1 MTTAMDDS
9 LIWVGRVVNTQGIKG
24 RVRISPSGEAAA
36 TFSQGTMVYLENRQ
50 GVKKSL
56 TVHSSRPH
64 RQFTILSFREVQRVE
79 EAEELVGCSVYV
91 AKESLKAL
99 PPNEFYWYQL
109 FGLQVKTESGTFL
122 GTLEEIMPTGSNDVF
137 VVRRD
142 GKEVLIPATDEVVVK
157 VDLPARTMVI
167 HPLEGLL
174 PEDDL

>member
-1 MTTAMDDS
+1 MDDS

-24 RVRISPSGEAAA
+24 QVRISPSGEGAA
-36 TFSQGTMVYLENRQ
+36 TFSRGKVVYLENRQ
-50 GVKKSL
+50 GEKRPL
-56 TVHSSRPH
+56 TVHSSQPR

-79 EAEELVGCSVYV
+79 EAEDLVGCSVYV
-91 AKESLKAL
+91 AKESLEAL

-122 GTLEEIMPTGSNDVF
+122 GTLEGIMPTGSNDVF
-137 VVRRD
+137 VVRRN
-142 GKEVLIPATDEVVVK
+142 GKEFLVPATEEVVVK
-157 VDLPARTMVI
+157 VDLQAKTMVI

>member
-1 MTTAMDDS
+1 MDDS

-24 RVRISPSGEAAA
+24 RVRIFPSEEGAT
-36 TFSQGTMVYLENRQ
+36 TFSPGKVVYLENRQ
-50 GVKKSL
+50 GVKKCL

-79 EAEELVGCSVYV
+79 EAEPLVGCAVYV
-91 AKESLKAL
+91 AKEGLRAL

-122 GTLEEIMPTGSNDVF
+122 GTLEEIIPTGSNDVF

-142 GKEVLIPATDEVVVK
+142 GKEILVPATEEVVVK
-157 VDLPARTMVI
+157 VDLQTKTMVI
-167 HPLEGLL
+167 HPVEGLL